1 MCPLWT
7 DRKSRGL
14 GNLPRQRYGRDSL
27 GLGWKKVQS
36 ISKKHQKDNIWKTC
50 DEEGKMEGAVFLV
63 TAQKEHLG
71 VVLRPK
77 RNGCALRNNWCENL
91 KA

>member
-1 MCPLWT
+1 MEEGSVNIKETPE
-7 DRKSRGL
+7 R
-14 GNLPRQRYGRDSL
+14 
-27 GLGWKKVQS
+27 
-36 ISKKHQKDNIWKTC
+36 HIWKMC

-77 RNGCALRNNWCENL
+77 RNGCALRKNWCENL